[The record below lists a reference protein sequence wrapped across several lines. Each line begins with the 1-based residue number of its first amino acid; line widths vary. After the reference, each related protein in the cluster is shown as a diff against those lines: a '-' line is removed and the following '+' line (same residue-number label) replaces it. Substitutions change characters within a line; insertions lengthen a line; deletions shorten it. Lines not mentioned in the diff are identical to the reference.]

1 MRETLICSLNPTES
15 FKYTDS
21 FSNKTT
27 IHKWAKEPLTQ
38 TIHSYT
44 DSLKIQYLSTP
55 LMLLLETF
63 CLKMMIKFNSLYIEL
78 VYNILKGLQNMKY
91 IIANVAYR
99 KKKKKIINIILK
111 ILNENNVFK
120 IVNNIILKKK
130 KSVQNFVQQ
139 LKQTDKMFLT
149 ANWIN

>member
-1 MRETLICSLNPTES
+1 MRKTLICSLNPTES

-27 IHKWAKEPLTQ
+27 IHKWAKEPSTQ

-99 KKKKKIINIILK
+99 KKNKKSLTSFWKFWMKIMCSKLWTILY
-111 ILNENNVFK
+111 
-120 IVNNIILKKK
+120 LKKK
-130 KSVQNFVQQ
+130 KCTKFCPAA
-139 LKQTDKMFLT
+139 QT
-149 ANWIN
+149 NW